1 MISNNLIINSAD
13 LNHRNC
19 AGYYF
24 ARWFDESFCVD
35 VLNLLSKVDNKYQ
48 LADDNMDQQHCDYT
62 FVDINGL
69 IKRCDS
75 KTVTKNFGYSNSID
89 SSKAASKDYCDVITI
104 GEYVLSSVHRPDIIS
119 FYYRGRIFLIDS
131 GRFANISPI
140 SITESEGENKHKQN
154 LFHYRVDD
162 IIKEDVNA
170 FEVPEAFSRI
180 YDSAYKILE
189 QTRNFILEMPR
200 ATNDAA
206 RDYNK
211 KVRLQSVE
219 RMKDSLISY
228 INEFNN
234 AESSYRNQCFVTKNV
249 VSNTSISDNLSEIY
263 DLLN

>member
-24 ARWFDESFCVD
+24 ARWFDEPFCVD
-35 VLNLLSKVDNKYQ
+35 VLNLLSKTDNKYQ

-69 IKRCDS
+69 MKRCDS
-75 KTVTKNFGYSNSID
+75 KTVTKNFGYTNPTD
-89 SSKAASKDYCDVITI
+89 SSKSTSKDYCDVITI
-104 GEYVLSSVHRPDIIS
+104 GEYVLSSAHRPDIIS

-131 GRFANISPI
+131 SRFANISPI

-154 LFHYRVDD
+154 LFHYRIDD
-162 IIKEDVNA
+162 IIKENVNA
-170 FEVPEAFSRI
+170 FEVPEEFSRI

-189 QTRNFILEMPR
+189 QTRNFILEIPR

-206 RDYNK
+206 REYNR

-219 RMKDSLISY
+219 RMRDSLITY
-228 INEFNN
+228 INDFNN
-234 AESSYRNQCFVTKNV
+234 TESSYRKQYFVTENEI
-249 VSNTSISDNLSEIY
+249 SNTSISDNLSEIY

>member
-24 ARWFDESFCVD
+24 ARWFDEPFCVD
-35 VLNLLSKVDNKYQ
+35 VLNLLSKTDNKYQ

-62 FVDINGL
+62 FIDVNGL
-69 IKRCDS
+69 MKRCDS
-75 KTVTKNFGYSNSID
+75 KTVTKNFGYSNSTD
-89 SSKAASKDYCDVITI
+89 SSKPASKDYCDVITI
-104 GEYVLSSVHRPDIIS
+104 GEYVLSSANRPDIIS
-119 FYYRGRIFLIDS
+119 FYYRRRIFLIDS
-131 GRFANISPI
+131 GRFADISPI
-140 SITESEGENKHKQN
+140 STTESEGENKHKQN
-154 LFHYRVDD
+154 LFHYRIDD
-162 IIKEDVNA
+162 IIKEDVNV
-170 FEVPEAFSRI
+170 FEVPEAFAHI
-180 YDSAYKILE
+180 YDSAYKVLE

-206 RDYNK
+206 REYNR

-219 RMKDSLISY
+219 RMRDSLITY

-234 AESSYRNQCFVTKNV
+234 TESSHRSQCFVTENA